1 MNTKPSKRKSERTRP
16 MMQMMML
23 SRSANQR
30 TPTHPTGLH
39 HPSRNRDEDGRRK
52 FYSLMILTENKEK
65 KKKKLEA
72 NASTKEQSSSTTI
85 AQRVQT
91 ENRRNANPGPLQVSP
106 YTKI

>member
-1 MNTKPSKRKSERTRP
+1 
-16 MMQMMML
+16 
-23 SRSANQR
+23 
-30 TPTHPTGLH
+30 
-39 HPSRNRDEDGRRK
+39 
-52 FYSLMILTENKEK
+52 MILTENKEK

-91 ENRRNANPGPLQVSP
+91 ENRMNANPGPLQVSP